1 MYNEGFALT
10 GEANFMNDIG
20 ENVVVDVG
28 LAGYSISVFFPCYNE
43 GENIERV
50 VVKAVEVLRGVSDNF
65 EVIIVDDGSSDG
77 TREISDRLAGEIEEV
92 VVIRHETNLG
102 YGSALQTGFLAA
114 SKELVFYTDGDG
126 QFDIDEMPGLIGLM
140 DEYDIVSCYRLNRK
154 EGFVRKLNAWC
165 WGKLVCFVFGM
176 KLRDIDCA
184 FKLFKRKIFDDIEM
198 QSTGALIDAEI
209 LARSLRKGYTI
220 VQRGVR
226 HYPRIAGSSTGANLS
241 VILRAFKEL
250 LRLRKEINRK
260 T

>member
-1 MYNEGFALT
+1 
-10 GEANFMNDIG
+10 MNDTDD
-20 ENVVVDVG
+20 NVVVDPTIDSC
-28 LAGYSISVFFPCYNE
+28 SISVFFPCYNE

-92 VVIRHETNLG
+92 VVIHHETNLG

-126 QFDIDEMPGLIGLM
+126 QFDIAEMPDLIGLM
-140 DEYDIVSCYRLNRK
+140 SECDIVSCYRLNRK
-154 EGFVRKLNAWC
+154 EGLVRKLNAWC
-165 WGKLVCFVFGM
+165 WGKLVCLVFGI

-184 FKLFKRKIFDDIEM
+184 FKLFKHSIFDNIEM

-209 LARSLRKGYTI
+209 LARSLKKGYTVI
-220 VQRGVR
+220 QRGVH

-260 T
+260 A